1 MRNIAD
7 VIAVLLKIKG
17 EEQSN
22 TFSVYTYTCN
32 SRPSQSDYRGLV
44 FGCLAFLVF
53 SYVRGA
59 GMDTTGE
66 KIKEDVQD
74 KRGWKEYKQP

>member
-7 VIAVLLKIKG
+7 AIAVLLKIKG

-32 SRPSQSDYRGLV
+32 SRQSQSDYRGLV